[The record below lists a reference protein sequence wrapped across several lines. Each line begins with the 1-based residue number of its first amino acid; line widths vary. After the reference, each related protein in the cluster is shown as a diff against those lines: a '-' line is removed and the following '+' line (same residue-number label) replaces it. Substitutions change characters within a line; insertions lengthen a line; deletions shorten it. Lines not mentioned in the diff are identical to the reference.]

1 MFADNP
7 KLELIDDDKSMNKNF
22 GLSQF
27 TEWDTE
33 EEVEAAQVD
42 NIFEGAENSRKE
54 AIKKMMGNL

>member
-27 TEWDTE
+27 TEYDTE

-54 AIKKMMGNL
+54 AVKKMMGNL

>member
-33 EEVEAAQVD
+33 EEVEVAQLD

-54 AIKKMMGNL
+54 AIKKIMGNL

>member
-1 MFADNP
+1 
-7 KLELIDDDKSMNKNF
+7 MNKNF

-54 AIKKMMGNL
+54 AIKKIMGNL

>member
-1 MFADNP
+1 MFVDNP

-54 AIKKMMGNL
+54 AVKKMMGNL

>member
-7 KLELIDDDKSMNKNF
+7 KLELIDDDQSMNKNF

-27 TEWDTE
+27 TVWDTE
-33 EEVEAAQVD
+33 EEVQADRVD
-42 NIFEGAENSRKE
+42 NIFEGAENSRKV

>member
-42 NIFEGAENSRKE
+42 SIFEGAENSRKE
-54 AIKKMMGNL
+54 AIKKMMVNL